1 MSHVLLFGGLNPM
14 EWMIII
20 GVIVLLFG
28 SSKLPQLAKSLAQ
41 SKRAFREGLEEDER
55 EQAARREKQLNA
67 AASAPEP
74 PRRAEEGRRVEAGLT
89 KGREASKENRT
100 ASVSERVTRYLTAE
114 AQR

>member
-67 AASAPEP
+67 AASVPESRAPLADVDDEALFEEAR
-74 PRRAEEGRRVEAGLT
+74 RRA
-89 KGREASKENRT
+89 
-100 ASVSERVTRYLTAE
+100 
-114 AQR
+114 AQRKAEETKRG